1 VLLGNWDLL
10 LAMATAGAFLW
21 FVLPSSRP
29 LDDAKA
35 ILGASVA
42 YGVAVAGAAT
52 VVGRWISDRM
62 KDTAYGEMLR
72 VIDARETR
80 VQRPTYVVAAS
91 GLATSLLGLVLV
103 LTYDEFNRTVTALVF
118 GALVFLAAYD
128 LFGLADLYRQ
138 SRRHLARMS
147 AVQAMREKDERRRRG
162 AKP

>member
-1 VLLGNWDLL
+1 LLLGNWDLL
-10 LAMATAGAFLW
+10 LAIATAGAFLW

-29 LDDAKA
+29 LDDVKA
-35 ILGASVA
+35 FLGPSVA
-42 YGVAVAGAAT
+42 YGVAIAGAAT

-72 VIDARETR
+72 VIDPGETR
-80 VQRPTYVVAAS
+80 VQRPTYIVATA
-91 GLATSLLGLVLV
+91 GLLTSLLGLVLV
-103 LTYDEFNRTVTALVF
+103 LTYDEFDRTVTGWAY
-118 GALVFLAAYD
+118 GALIFLAAYD

-147 AVQAMREKDERRRRG
+147 TVQATREQDERRRRG